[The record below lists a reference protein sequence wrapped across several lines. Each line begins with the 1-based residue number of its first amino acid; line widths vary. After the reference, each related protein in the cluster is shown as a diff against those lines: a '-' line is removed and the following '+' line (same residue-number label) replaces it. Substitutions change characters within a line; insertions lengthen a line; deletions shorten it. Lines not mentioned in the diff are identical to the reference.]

1 MKILAVDDVH
11 QIFHNKMKEAG
22 HEVID
27 NFTLTK
33 KELIAEIP
41 LFNAL
46 LVRSKYYIDKEIIDA
61 MPANFVIARAGAG
74 MDNID
79 EDYAKLKG
87 IKLINAPEGNRDAVA
102 EHAIG
107 LLLNLI
113 RNINKADREIR
124 NGIWLREENRGFE
137 LKGKTIGIIGY
148 GNTGKC
154 LAKKLSGFEVNVIAY
169 DKYLSNFSDEFVR
182 EVSIN
187 DIKEQSDI
195 ISLHIPL
202 SSETSHMI
210 NRHFFDTLLKK
221 PILINTSRGKV
232 IKTSELVE
240 AIKIGKV
247 LGVCLDV
254 LEDERIN
261 SLNSSDNEWYT
272 ELVKMENVIMSSHI
286 AGWTYESYEK
296 ISEVLVQKLLSD
308 TEKA

>member
-11 QIFHNKMKEAG
+11 KIFHEKMEAAG
-22 HEVID
+22 HVVTD
-27 NFTLTK
+27 KLTLTK

-41 LFNAL
+41 LYDVL
-46 LVRSKYYIDKEIIDA
+46 LVRSKFYIDKEIIDV
-61 MPANFVIARAGAG
+61 MPKDFIIARAGAG

-79 EDYAKLKG
+79 EEYARSKN

-102 EHAIG
+102 EHTIG
-107 LLLNLI
+107 LLLNLV
-113 RNINKADREIR
+113 RNINKSDREIR
-124 NGIWLREENRGFE
+124 DKIWLREENRGFE

-148 GNTGKC
+148 GNTGKS
-154 LAKKLSGFEVNVIAY
+154 LAKKLSGFEMKVIAY
-169 DKYLSNFSDEFVR
+169 DKYLSNFSDAYVK

-187 DIKEQSDI
+187 TIKEESDI

-210 NRHFFDTLLKK
+210 NRHFFDTLSKK

-232 IKTSELVE
+232 IKTSDLVE
-240 AIKIGKV
+240 ALKVGKV
-247 LGVCLDV
+247 LGACLDV

-261 SLNSSDNEWYT
+261 SLETDDNEWYK
-272 ELVKMENVIMSSHI
+272 ELVRANNVILSSHI

-296 ISEVLVQKLLSD
+296 ISEVLVQKLL
-308 TEKA
+308 TGTLNA

>member
-1 MKILAVDDVH
+1 MKILAVDKVH
-11 QIFHNKMKEAG
+11 KIFHEKMEAAG
-22 HEVID
+22 HSVTDKLSLI
-27 NFTLTK
+27 K
-33 KELIAEIP
+33 VELIAEIP
-41 LFNAL
+41 LYDVL
-46 LVRSKYYIDKEIIDA
+46 LVRSKFYIDKEIMDA
-61 MPANFVIARAGAG
+61 MPSDFIIARAGAG

-79 EDYAKLKG
+79 EEYARIKN

-107 LLLNLI
+107 LLLNLV
-113 RNINKADREIR
+113 RNINKSDREIR
-124 NGIWLREENRGFE
+124 EKIWLREENRGFE

-154 LAKKLSGFEVNVIAY
+154 LAKKLSGFEMNVIAY
-169 DKYLSNFSDEFVR
+169 DKYLSNFSDAYVT

-187 DIKEQSDI
+187 TIKEQSDI

-210 NRHFFDTLLKK
+210 NRHFFDTLSKK

-232 IKTSELVE
+232 IKTSDLLE
-240 AIKIGKV
+240 AFKVGKV
-247 LGVCLDV
+247 LGACLDV

-261 SLNSSDNEWYT
+261 SLEANDYEWYK
-272 ELVKMENVIMSSHI
+272 ELVNANNVILSSHI

-296 ISEVLVQKLLSD
+296 ISEVLVQKLL
-308 TEKA
+308 TGTLNA

>member
-1 MKILAVDDVH
+1 MKILVVDEVH
-11 QIFHNKMKEAG
+11 EIFHEKMEAAG
-22 HEVID
+22 HVVTD
-27 NFTLTK
+27 KLSLTK
-33 KELIAEIP
+33 NELMAEIP
-41 LFNAL
+41 LYDVL
-46 LVRSKYYIDKEIIDA
+46 LVRSKFYIDKEIMDV
-61 MPANFVIARAGAG
+61 MPSNFVIARAGAG

-79 EDYAKLKG
+79 EEYARTKN

-107 LLLNLI
+107 LLLNLV
-113 RNINKADREIR
+113 RNINKSDREIR
-124 NGIWLREENRGFE
+124 DKIWLREENRGFE

-148 GNTGKC
+148 GNTGKS
-154 LAKKLSGFEVNVIAY
+154 LAKKLSGFEMNVIAH
-169 DKYLSNFSDEFVR
+169 DKYLSNFSDAYVT

-187 DIKEQSDI
+187 TIKEQSDI

-232 IKTSELVE
+232 IKTSDLVQ
-240 AIKIGKV
+240 ALKVGKV
-247 LGVCLDV
+247 LGACLDV

-261 SLNSSDNEWYT
+261 SLETDDNEWYK
-272 ELVKMENVIMSSHI
+272 ELVRANNVILSSHI

-296 ISEVLVQKLLSD
+296 ISEVLVQKLL
-308 TEKA
+308 TGTLNA

>member
-1 MKILAVDDVH
+1 MKILAVDEVH
-11 QIFHNKMKEAG
+11 TIFHKKLEEAG
-22 HEVID
+22 HVVID
-27 NFTLTK
+27 NFSLTK

-41 LFNAL
+41 LFNVL
-46 LVRSKYYIDKEIIDA
+46 LVRSKFFIDKELLDA
-61 MPANFVIARAGAG
+61 MPENFIIARAGAG

-79 EDYAKLKG
+79 EEYAKSKN

-107 LLLNLI
+107 MLLSLA
-113 RNINKADREIR
+113 RNIPKTDKEVRER
-124 NGIWLREENRGFE
+124 IWLREENRGFE
-137 LKGKTIGIIGY
+137 LKGKTLGIIGY
-148 GNTGKC
+148 GNTGKS
-154 LAKKLSGFEVNVIAY
+154 LAKKLNGFEMNVIAY
-169 DKYLSNFSDEFVR
+169 DKYLSNFSDTYVT

-187 DIKEQSDI
+187 DIKEQADI

-210 NRHFFDTLLKK
+210 NRHFFDTLSKK

-232 IKTSELVE
+232 IKTSDLVE
-240 AIKIGKV
+240 ALKLGKV
-247 LGVCLDV
+247 LGACLDV

-261 SLNSSDNEWYT
+261 SLKNSDNEWYRG
-272 ELVKMENVIMSSHI
+272 LIGLENVVLSSHI

-308 TEKA
+308 TENA